1 MRVRRHGGGDL
12 NVLAGQIHPTALI
25 ADGAELA
32 EDVSVGP
39 FCVVG
44 PKVRIGPGTRLHSH
58 VVVEGRTTL
67 GAGNQVYPFAVL
79 GGPPQ
84 HTAYKGEDTELVVG
98 DDNVIREHAT
108 MNIGTPH
115 GGGVTRVGS
124 NGLYM
129 IESHVGHDCTVGDN
143 VILTKQATLGGHCH
157 LGDFVIVGGLA
168 AVHQFTRVGRHAM
181 IGGLAAVVKDVIPY
195 GSVWGNH
202 AHLEGLNLVG
212 LKRRGFDRETINT
225 LRAAYRLLFADE
237 GTFQERL
244 GDTAQ
249 TYADSPE
256 VMEIIDFIRADA
268 GRPLCLPQREV

>member
-1 MRVRRHGGGDL
+1 VS
-12 NVLAGQIHPTALI
+12 VEIHPTALV
-25 ADGAELA
+25 AEGAELA
-32 EDVSVGP
+32 DGVSVGP

-44 PKVRIGPGTRLHSH
+44 PKVRLGRGTKLHSH
-58 VVVEGRTTL
+58 VVIEGSTEL
-67 GAGNQVYPFAVL
+67 GENNQVYPFAVL

-84 HTAYKGEDTELVVG
+84 HTAYKGEDTRLVIG
-98 DDNVIREHAT
+98 DNNLIREHAT
-108 MNIGTPH
+108 MNLGTVN

-124 NGLYM
+124 DGLYM
-129 IESHVGHDCTVGDN
+129 IESHVGHDCVVGDH
-143 VILTKQATLGGHCH
+143 VILTKQATLGGHCQI
-157 LGDFVIVGGLA
+157 DDYVIVGGLA

-212 LKRRGFDRETINT
+212 LKRRGFSRESINT

-244 GDTAQ
+244 DDTIE
-249 TYADSPE
+249 TYSSSPE

-268 GRPLCLPQREV
+268 SRPLCLPEREV

>member
-1 MRVRRHGGGDL
+1 VS
-12 NVLAGQIHPTALI
+12 VEIHPTALV
-25 ADGAELA
+25 AEGAELA
-32 EDVSVGP
+32 DGVSVGP

-44 PKVRIGPGTRLHSH
+44 PKVRLGRGTKLHSH
-58 VVVEGRTTL
+58 VVIEGSTEL
-67 GAGNQVYPFAVL
+67 GENNQVYPFAVL

-84 HTAYKGEDTELVVG
+84 HTAYKGEDTRLVIG
-98 DDNVIREHAT
+98 DNNLIREHAT
-108 MNIGTPH
+108 MNLGTVN

-124 NGLYM
+124 DGLYM
-129 IESHVGHDCTVGDN
+129 IESHVGHDCVVGDH
-143 VILTKQATLGGHCH
+143 VILTKQATLGGHCQN
-157 LGDFVIVGGLA
+157 DDYVIVGGQA

-212 LKRRGFDRETINT
+212 LKRRGFSRESINT

-244 GDTAQ
+244 DDTIE
-249 TYADSPE
+249 TYSSSPE

-268 GRPLCLPQREV
+268 SRPLCLPEREV